1 MAVIV
6 LYTGNILIAFRE
18 ELVIVQVTGVA
29 GDAVVVAHVDSLCH
43 LFAGYQCLIQFLAVA
58 RADGLHLR
66 LTVFRINLRVCFL
79 QGLRQYI
86 QGGGRSLLHE
96 QVTVMS
102 VLKRIDYQIHGI
114 VQRHHET
121 GHVGVRYR
129 NGPAVLYLL
138 HPQGNYRTAACHHIA
153 VTGTADGCTGFL
165 TQRTA
170 LGYGNL
176 LHHGFADTHGID
188 GIGGLVGRKHH
199 HILYTM
205 RYGGFQY
212 IVRTDHIGL
221 HSLQRKELAAGNLLQ
236 SSGREY
242 IIHSYHG
249 TVHRLAVTDITN
261 VEFYFGILQVMTH
274 VILLFLV
281 TTKNTDLFDV
291 TIKKTTQYGITKR
304 SGASGNKE
312 DFIFEY

>member
-29 GDAVVVAHVDSLCH
+29 GNAVVVAHVDSLCH

-96 QVTVMS
+96 QVTVMP

-114 VQRHHET
+114 VQRHHEA

-176 LHHGFADTHGID
+176 LHHGLADAHGID
-188 GIGGLVGRKHH
+188 GIGSLVGRKHYY
-199 HILYTM
+199 ILYTM

-221 HSLQRKELAAGNLLQ
+221 HSLQREELATGNLLQ
-236 SSGREY
+236 GGSRKH
-242 IIHSYHG
+242 IIHSHHG
-249 TVHRLAVTDITN
+249 TVHRLTVTHITN
-261 VEFYFGILQVMTH
+261 VKFYFGILQVMTH
-274 VILLFLV
+274 VILFFLV
-281 TTKNTDLFDV
+281 TAKNTDFLDV
-291 TIKKTTQYGITKR
+291 TIKKTTQYSVTKR
-304 SGASGNKE
+304 SGASG
-312 DFIFEY
+312 D

>member
-1 MAVIV
+1 MP
-6 LYTGNILIAFRE
+6 
-18 ELVIVQVTGVA
+18 
-29 GDAVVVAHVDSLCH
+29 
-43 LFAGYQCLIQFLAVA
+43 
-58 RADGLHLR
+58 
-66 LTVFRINLRVCFL
+66 
-79 QGLRQYI
+79 
-86 QGGGRSLLHE
+86 
-96 QVTVMS
+96 

-153 VTGTADGCTGFL
+153 VTGTADGCTSFL

-176 LHHGFADTHGID
+176 LHHGLADTHGID

-221 HSLQRKELAAGNLLQ
+221 HSLQRKELATGNLLQ
-236 SSGREY
+236 GGGGEY
-242 IIHSYHG
+242 IIHSYHC
-249 TVHRLAVTDITN
+249 TVYRLAVTDITDIK
-261 VEFYFGILQVMTH
+261 FHLGILQVMTH

-281 TTKNTDLFDV
+281 TAENTYFLDV
-291 TIKKTTQYGITKR
+291 TIKKTTQYGITE
-304 SGASGNKE
+304 GTGTAG
-312 DFIFEY
+312 D

>member
-96 QVTVMS
+96 QVTVMP

-114 VQRHHET
+114 VQRHHEA

-138 HPQGNYRTAACHHIA
+138 HPQRYYRTAACHHIA
-153 VTGTADGCTGFL
+153 VTGAADGRSCLF

-176 LHHGFADTHGID
+176 LHHGLADAHGID
-188 GIGGLVGRKHH
+188 GIGSLVGRKHYY
-199 HILYTM
+199 ILYTM
-205 RYGGFQY
+205 RYGRFQY
-212 IVRTDHIGL
+212 IVRADHIGL
-221 HSLQRKELAAGNLLQ
+221 HSLQREELATGNLLQ
-236 SSGREY
+236 GGGGEY
-242 IIHSYHG
+242 IIHSYHSTING
-249 TVHRLAVTDITN
+249 LAITHVTD
-261 VEFYFGILQVMTH
+261 VEFYFRILQGMPHIV
-274 VILLFLV
+274 LLLLITAKDANFL
-281 TTKNTDLFDV
+281 DSA
-291 TIKKTTQYGITKR
+291 IKKATQYRVTER
-304 SGASGNKE
+304 TCSASNQ
-312 DFIFEY
+312 

>member
-96 QVTVMS
+96 QVTVMP
-102 VLKRIDYQIHGI
+102 VFKRIDYQIHGI
-114 VQRHHET
+114 VQRHHEA

-138 HPQGNYRTAACHHIA
+138 HPQRYYRTAACHHIA
-153 VTGTADGCTGFL
+153 VTGAADGRSCLF

-176 LHHGFADTHGID
+176 LHHGLADAHGID
-188 GIGGLVGRKHH
+188 GIGSLVGRKHYY
-199 HILYTM
+199 ILYTM

-212 IVRTDHIGL
+212 IVGTDHIGL
-221 HSLQRKELAAGNLLQ
+221 HSLQREKLATGNLLQ
-236 SSGREY
+236 GGGGKH
-242 IIHSYHG
+242 IIHSHHG

-281 TTKNTDLFDV
+281 TAKNTDFLDV
-291 TIKKTTQYGITKR
+291 TIKKTTQYSVTKR
-304 SGASGNKE
+304 SGASG
-312 DFIFEY
+312 D

>member
-114 VQRHHET
+114 VQRHHEA
-121 GHVGVRYR
+121 GHVRIRYR

-221 HSLQRKELAAGNLLQ
+221 HSLQRKELATGNLFQ
-236 SSGREY
+236 GGGGKH
-242 IIHSYHG
+242 IIHSHHG

-281 TTKNTDLFDV
+281 TTKNTDLFDI
-291 TIKKTTQYGITKR
+291 TIKKATKNSITK
-304 SGASGNKE
+304 GACSTGNK
-312 DFIFEY
+312 

>member
-29 GDAVVVAHVDSLCH
+29 GNAVVVAHVDSLCH

-86 QGGGRSLLHE
+86 QGGGRSFLHE
-96 QVTVMS
+96 QVTVVP
-102 VLKRIDYQIHGI
+102 VLKRIDYQIYGI
-114 VQRHHET
+114 VQRHHEA

-138 HPQGNYRTAACHHIA
+138 HPQGNHRTATCHHIA
-153 VTGTADGCTGFL
+153 VTGATDGRSCLL

-176 LHHGFADTHGID
+176 LHHGLADTHGID

-205 RYGGFQY
+205 RYGRFQY
-212 IVRTDHIGL
+212 IVRADHIGL
-221 HSLQRKELAAGNLLQ
+221 HSLQREELATGNLLQ
-236 SSGREY
+236 GGGRKH
-242 IIHSYHG
+242 IIHSYHSTING
-249 TVHRLAVTDITN
+249 LAITHVTDI
-261 VEFYFGILQVMTH
+261 EFYFRILQGMPHIV
-274 VILLFLV
+274 LLLLITAKDANFL
-281 TTKNTDLFDV
+281 DSA
-291 TIKKTTQYGITKR
+291 IKKATQYRVTER
-304 SGASGNKE
+304 TCSASNQ
-312 DFIFEY
+312 

>member
-18 ELVIVQVTGVA
+18 ELVIVQITGVA

-86 QGGGRSLLHE
+86 QGGGRSFLHE
-96 QVTVMS
+96 QVTVMP

-114 VQRHHET
+114 VQRHHEA

-138 HPQGNYRTAACHHIA
+138 HPQRYYRTAACHHIA
-153 VTGTADGCTGFL
+153 VTGTADGRTGFL

-176 LHHGFADTHGID
+176 LHHGLADTHGID
-188 GIGGLVGRKHH
+188 GVSRFVGRKHYYVFH
-199 HILYTM
+199 PM

-221 HSLQRKELAAGNLLQ
+221 HSLQREELATGNLLQ
-236 SSGREY
+236 GGSRKH
-242 IIHSYHG
+242 IIHSHHG
-249 TVHRLAVTDITN
+249 TVYRLAVTDITDIK
-261 VEFYFGILQVMTH
+261 FHHGILQVMTH

-281 TTKNTDLFDV
+281 TAENTYFLDV
-291 TIKKTTQYGITKR
+291 TIKKTTQYGITE
-304 SGASGNKE
+304 GTGTAG
-312 DFIFEY
+312 D

>member
-29 GDAVVVAHVDSLCH
+29 GNAVVVAHVDSLCH

-96 QVTVMS
+96 QVTVMP

-114 VQRHHET
+114 VQRHHEA

-138 HPQGNYRTAACHHIA
+138 HPQRYYRTAACHHIA
-153 VTGTADGCTGFL
+153 VTGTADGRTGFL

-176 LHHGFADTHGID
+176 LHHGLADAHGID

-221 HSLQRKELAAGNLLQ
+221 HSLQREELAAGNLLQ
-236 SSGREY
+236 GGGGKH
-242 IIHSYHG
+242 IIHSHHG
-249 TVHRLAVTDITN
+249 TVHRLAVTHVTN

-274 VILLFLV
+274 VILLLLV
-281 TTKNTDLFDV
+281 ATENTYFPDV
-291 TIKKTTQYGITKR
+291 RIEETTQYGVTKR
-304 SGASGNKE
+304 SGTAS
-312 DFIFEY
+312 D

>member
-43 LFAGYQCLIQFLAVA
+43 LFTGYQCLIQFLTVA
-58 RADGLHLR
+58 RTDGLHLR

-96 QVTVMS
+96 QVTVMP

-114 VQRHHET
+114 VQRHHEA

-153 VTGTADGCTGFL
+153 VTGTADGCAGFL

-176 LHHGFADTHGID
+176 LHHGLADAHGID
-188 GIGGLVGRKHH
+188 GIGSLVGRKHYY
-199 HILYTM
+199 ILYTM
-205 RYGGFQY
+205 RYGRFQY
-212 IVRTDHIGL
+212 IVRADHIGL
-221 HSLQRKELAAGNLLQ
+221 HSLQREELATGNLLQ
-236 SSGREY
+236 GGGGEY
-242 IIHSYHG
+242 IIHSYHSTING
-249 TVHRLAVTDITN
+249 LAITHVTD
-261 VEFYFGILQVMTH
+261 VEFYFRILQGMPHIV
-274 VILLFLV
+274 LLLLITAKDANFL
-281 TTKNTDLFDV
+281 DSA
-291 TIKKTTQYGITKR
+291 IKKATQYRVTER
-304 SGASGNKE
+304 TCSASNQ
-312 DFIFEY
+312 

>member
-29 GDAVVVAHVDSLCH
+29 GDAVVVAHVNGLCH
-43 LFAGYQCLIQFLAVA
+43 LFTGYQRLIQFLAVA

-96 QVTVMS
+96 QVTVMP

-121 GHVGVRYR
+121 GHVGVCYR

-138 HPQGNYRTAACHHIA
+138 HPQRNHRTAACHHIA
-153 VTGTADGCTGFL
+153 VPGTANS
-165 TQRTA
+165 RTCPISQSTTFS
-170 LGYGNL
+170 YGNF
-176 LHHGFADTHGID
+176 LHHGLADTHGID
-188 GIGGLVGRKHH
+188 GIGSLVCRKDHY
-199 HILYTM
+199 IFYSVS
-205 RYGGFQY
+205 YG
-212 IVRTDHIGL
+212 
-221 HSLQRKELAAGNLLQ
+221 
-236 SSGREY
+236 
-242 IIHSYHG
+242 
-249 TVHRLAVTDITN
+249 
-261 VEFYFGILQVMTH
+261 
-274 VILLFLV
+274 
-281 TTKNTDLFDV
+281 
-291 TIKKTTQYGITKR
+291 
-304 SGASGNKE
+304 
-312 DFIFEY
+312 